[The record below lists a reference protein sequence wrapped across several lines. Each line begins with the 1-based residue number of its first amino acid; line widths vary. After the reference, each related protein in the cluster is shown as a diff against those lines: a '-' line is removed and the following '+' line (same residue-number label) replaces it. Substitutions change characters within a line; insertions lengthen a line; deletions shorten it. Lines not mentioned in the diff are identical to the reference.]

1 MNKALKSNLLTI
13 LIIIALVLGALV
25 GEFFLYDPAATQ
37 EKLDEI
43 TRPWRTIGELVLL
56 RPLFLVIT
64 PLIFTSVLTGVTS
77 IGEPKKL
84 GVLGGATLL
93 FYVLSML
100 IAVVTGVTL
109 AAIFQPGA
117 GVEALAQ
124 DAAVA
129 ASNVREIEGGLSNA
143 WLQLLY
149 TIIPNNFFAAVVN
162 GETLSLITATMIL
175 GVALTFLRDK
185 ARPFLSVVESLHEA
199 LMLIV
204 KWLLW
209 LLPIGV
215 FFLVAWAVGRM
226 GLGQLFDSL
235 KAYVLVVIAGLL
247 IHSLLWLPAML
258 WVLARVNP
266 YRFMWA
272 VRQPLLMAFGSAS
285 SLATLPVTI
294 EACVDKGGCSR
305 RASGLVLPLGATV
318 NMDGTALYQG
328 VCVIFLFQVF
338 GIELHFT
345 QYLIIVLTAILSAI
359 GAAGV
364 PGAGLAT
371 TIIVINA
378 VNTSLAA
385 IPGVNPLPPAA
396 LGIIIGVDRILDMCR
411 TTVNVFGDMI
421 VARIIT
427 RIAPD
432 EPDPAKEAAY
442 A

>member
-1 MNKALKSNLLTI
+1 MNKVLKSNLLTLLI
-13 LIIIALVLGALV
+13 LVALVAGALV
-25 GEFFLYDPAATQ
+25 GQFFLYDADATLA
-37 EKLDEI
+37 KLEEN

-93 FYVLSML
+93 FYVVSML

-117 GVEALAQ
+117 GVEALTQ
-124 DAAVA
+124 TVA
-129 ASNVREIEGGLSNA
+129 APEIREIEGGLSNA

-149 TIIPNNFFAAVVN
+149 TIIPNNFFSAVVN
-162 GETLSLITATMIL
+162 GETLSVITATMVL
-175 GVALTFLRDK
+175 GVALTFLGDR
-185 ARPFLSVVESLHEA
+185 ARPFLAVVESLHEA

-204 KWLLW
+204 RALLW
-209 LLPIGV
+209 LLPAGV

-226 GLGQLFDSL
+226 GLNQLFDSL
-235 KAYVLVVIAGLL
+235 KAYILVVLAGLL
-247 IHSLLWLPAML
+247 IHSLIWLPAML

-266 YRFMWA
+266 YKFMWA

-345 QYLIIVLTAILSAI
+345 QYLIVVLTAILSAI

-378 VNTSLAA
+378 VNISLAA
-385 IPGVNPLPPAA
+385 IPGVSPLPPAA

-411 TTVNVFGDMI
+411 TTVNVYGDMI

-432 EPDPAKEAAY
+432 DPSPAKEAAY
-442 A
+442 G

>member
-209 LLPIGV
+209 LLPLGV

-385 IPGVNPLPPAA
+385 IPGVSPLPPAA

>member
-1 MNKALKSNLLTI
+1 MRKAVKANLLTI
-13 LIIIALVLGALV
+13 LILIALVLGATV
-25 GEFFLYDPAATQ
+25 GEVFLFSPDATD
-37 EKLDEI
+37 EKLEEL

-93 FYVLSML
+93 FYVVSML

-109 AAIFQPGA
+109 AAVFQPGA
-117 GVEALAQ
+117 GVEGLAQ
-124 DAAVA
+124 EAAA
-129 ASNVREIEGGLSNA
+129 IATNVREIEGGLSSA

-149 TIIPNNFFAAVVN
+149 AIVPNNFFSAVVN
-162 GETLSLITATMIL
+162 GETLSLITATIVL
-175 GVALTFLRDK
+175 GVALTFLGEK
-185 ARPFLSVVESLHEA
+185 ARPFLAVVESLHEA

-204 KWLLW
+204 RWLLW
-209 LLPIGV
+209 LLPLGV
-215 FFLVAWAVGRM
+215 FFLVAWAVGKM
-226 GLGQLFDSL
+226 GLSQLFDSL
-235 KAYVLVVIAGLL
+235 KAYVFVVVGGLL
-247 IHSLLWLPAML
+247 IHSLVWLPGMLWLL
-258 WVLARVNP
+258 GRVNP

-285 SLATLPVTI
+285 SIATLPVTI
-294 EACVDKGGCSR
+294 ESCVERGGCSR

-345 QYLIIVLTAILSAI
+345 QYLIIVLAAILSAI

-378 VNTSLAA
+378 VNTSLAS
-385 IPGVNPLPPAA
+385 IPGVSPLPPAA
-396 LGIIIGVDRILDMCR
+396 LGLIIGVDRVLDMCR
-411 TTVNVFGDMI
+411 TTVNVFGDMV

-427 RIAPD
+427 RMAPD
-432 EPDPAKEAAY
+432 EPHPDKEIAY
-442 A
+442 G

>member
-1 MNKALKSNLLTI
+1 MNKTLKSNLLTI
-13 LIIIALVLGALV
+13 LILVALVLGALV
-25 GEFFLYDPAATQ
+25 GQFFLFDASATQ
-37 EKLDEI
+37 DKLNEI
-43 TRPWRTIGELVLL
+43 TRPWRTIGELILL

-93 FYVLSML
+93 FYVVSMVF
-100 IAVVTGVTL
+100 AVVTGVTL
-109 AAIFQPGA
+109 AALFKPGA

-124 DAAVA
+124 TSAAPEVA
-129 ASNVREIEGGLSNA
+129 EIEGGLSSA

-149 TIIPNNFFAAVVN
+149 TIVPNNFFSAVVN
-162 GETLSLITATMIL
+162 GETLSIITATMIL
-175 GVALTFLRDK
+175 GVALTFLREK

-204 KWLLW
+204 RWLLW
-209 LLPIGV
+209 LLPLGV

-235 KAYVLVVIAGLL
+235 KWYVFVVILGLV
-247 IHSLLWLPAML
+247 IHSMLWLPAML

-266 YRFMWA
+266 YRFLWA

-432 EPDPAKEAAY
+432 DPDPAKEAAY

>member
-226 GLGQLFDSL
+226 GLGQLFVSL
-235 KAYVLVVIAGLL
+235 
-247 IHSLLWLPAML
+247 
-258 WVLARVNP
+258 
-266 YRFMWA
+266 
-272 VRQPLLMAFGSAS
+272 
-285 SLATLPVTI
+285 
-294 EACVDKGGCSR
+294 
-305 RASGLVLPLGATV
+305 
-318 NMDGTALYQG
+318 
-328 VCVIFLFQVF
+328 
-338 GIELHFT
+338 
-345 QYLIIVLTAILSAI
+345 
-359 GAAGV
+359 
-364 PGAGLAT
+364 
-371 TIIVINA
+371 
-378 VNTSLAA
+378 
-385 IPGVNPLPPAA
+385 
-396 LGIIIGVDRILDMCR
+396 
-411 TTVNVFGDMI
+411 
-421 VARIIT
+421 
-427 RIAPD
+427 
-432 EPDPAKEAAY
+432 
-442 A
+442 